1 MVTVM
6 IVIIRIPKITLMPPE
21 PITPSMLYKLL
32 SWMSPGFPIGAYA
45 YSHGI
50 EFAVE
55 SGQVTDEE
63 TLRDWI
69 EGILMYGTGRTDTIF
84 LASAWRAVCDGDEAL
99 LKTTAELAAAYRGT
113 AELALENEAQGV
125 AFIDAVSAAW
135 PGLELERWTLLLTQ
149 SEITLSYPV
158 AVAIA
163 TGSSGIPLADSL
175 TAYLHGVAANLVSA
189 VVRLIPLGQTSGQRI
204 LAQLQR
210 AVAESAE
217 NNAVQSLEDLGS
229 AAPMID
235 WTSAQHETQYTR
247 LFRS

>member
-1 MVTVM
+1 M
-6 IVIIRIPKITLMPPE
+6 RPC
-21 PITPSMLYKLL
+21 
-32 SWMSPGFPIGAYA
+32 W
-45 YSHGI
+45 
-50 EFAVE
+50 
-55 SGQVTDEE
+55 
-63 TLRDWI
+63 
-69 EGILMYGTGRTDTIF
+69 
-84 LASAWRAVCDGDEAL
+84 
-99 LKTTAELAAAYRGT
+99 KTTAELAAAYRAT

-135 PGLELERWTLLLTQ
+135 PELELERWTLLLTQ

-163 TGSSGIPLADSL
+163 TGSAGIPLADSL

-189 VVRLIPLGQTSGQRI
+189 GVRLIPLGQTSGQRI

-229 AAPMID
+229 SAPMID

>member
-1 MVTVM
+1 
-6 IVIIRIPKITLMPPE
+6 MPPDE
-21 PITPSMLYKLL
+21 PITPSGLYQVL

-63 TLRDWI
+63 TLRHWI
-69 EGILMYGTGRTDTIF
+69 EGILTYGTGRTDTIF

-135 PGLELERWTLLLTQ
+135 PALELERWTSLLTQ
-149 SEITLSYPV
+149 SEITVSYPV
-158 AVAIA
+158 AVALA
-163 TGSSGIPLADSL
+163 TGSSGIPLSDTL
-175 TAYLHGVAANLVSA
+175 TAYLHAATANLVSA
-189 VVRLIPLGQTSGQRI
+189 GVRLIPLGQTAGQRI
-204 LAQLQR
+204 IARLQGT
-210 AVAESAE
+210 VAEGVE
-217 NNAVQSLEDLGS
+217 NGAGRSLEDLGS